1 MAGVDFSNRL
11 KALNVPPESQ
21 GDGLVAY
28 LEDRFIRQL
37 DEAARPPLRQQAH
50 GTLRDY
56 LIELGASSE
65 LLAACDSEGASSMRV
80 RAWLVNTALHFDYS
94 DHREQYEA
102 AAPAGSSAPEEQ
114 NQLIAADD
122 PELVELCA
130 AMGVTPDGNSAI
142 ASLQAVVKAARQRP
156 RPPPPPAL
164 PAKRAAPEP
173 AVGGAGGGGCGPDA
187 TATATATP
195 RSQPPARSSAPL
207 AGLSD
212 GPFPL
217 GFETGSA
224 PLDEASRVLRMLHVR
239 ELRRL
244 QDEVNHAV
252 VKLQEFTANPRT
264 DARLGRV
271 GR

>member
-1 MAGVDFSNRL
+1 MTVVDFSNRL
-11 KALNVPPESQ
+11 KALNVPPENRATVWSRISKTDSFGNLMRLLVRHCGSRP
-21 GDGLVAY
+21 GDFERL
-28 LEDRFIRQL
+28 LDRAGR
-37 DEAARPPLRQQAH
+37 
-50 GTLRDY
+50 
-56 LIELGASSE
+56 SSE

-102 AAPAGSSAPEEQ
+102 AAPAGGSAPEEQ

-195 RSQPPARSSAPL
+195 RSQPPARSSEPL